1 MLYVERFGH
10 WHTFAR
16 ELSAVPAR
24 SPISIMSL
32 GTEEGAADRLVE
44 FLQTPASQ
52 QQQRGKLISLGIE
65 RFRPKNSG
73 SWSSSCV
80 LAEREALLS
89 SSLSQGSVWSSS
101 TETRSTFQP
110 QPNSTATT
118 SKQHCNHNQTALQ
131 PQPNST
137 ATTAKQHCNHNQKSM
152 KTKIEWEQSSLASGG
167 SVHSKCQQCNGHFIH
182 NCSAA
187 AQPQR

>member
-52 QQQRGKLISLGIE
+52 QQQRGKLISLAIE

-89 SSLSQGSVWSSS
+89 SSLSEGSVWSSS
-101 TETRSTFQP
+101 TETMPTF
-110 QPNSTATT
+110 
-118 SKQHCNHNQTALQ
+118 
-131 PQPNST
+131 
-137 ATTAKQHCNHNQKSM
+137 KSM
-152 KTKIEWEQSSLASGG
+152 KTKIEWEQSSLAEAAVQ